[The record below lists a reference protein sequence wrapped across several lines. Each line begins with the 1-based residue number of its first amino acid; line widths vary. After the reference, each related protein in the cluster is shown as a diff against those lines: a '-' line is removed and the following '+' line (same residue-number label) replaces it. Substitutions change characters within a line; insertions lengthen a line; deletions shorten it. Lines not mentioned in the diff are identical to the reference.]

1 MTIYCD
7 TSVLVSAFA
16 TEAASESVREWLDR
30 HADKVVISDWV
41 VTEFSGALALKRRI
55 GAIDQASWSAV
66 MQDWRKFL
74 HDGIPVERVVQRHFA
89 RAASTMERPDL
100 KLRSSDALHL
110 ALAEDRGFAM
120 ATLDKEL
127 GDAAEVV
134 GVPRAS
140 VLA

>member
-16 TEAASESVREWLDR
+16 AEAASESVREWLDR

-41 VTEFSGALALKRRI
+41 VNEFSGALALKRRI
-55 GAIDQASWSAV
+55 GAIDQASWLAV
-66 MQDWRKFL
+66 MQDWRAFL
-74 HDGIPVERVVQRHFA
+74 RDGIPVEQVVPRDFA
-89 RAASTMERPDL
+89 RAAAILEQPDL

-120 ATLDKEL
+120 ATLDKAL
-127 GDAAEVV
+127 GDAADMVR
-134 GVPRAS
+134 VPRTR
-140 VLA
+140 VLT

>member
-1 MTIYCD
+1 M
-7 TSVLVSAFA
+7 VSAFA

-66 MQDWRKFL
+66 MRDWREFL
-74 HDGIPVERVVQRHFA
+74 RDGILIERVVPLHFS
-89 RAASTMERPDL
+89 RAAATMERPDL

-110 ALAEDRGFAM
+110 ALAEDRGFAI

-127 GDAAEVV
+127 GEAADVV
-134 GVPRAS
+134 GVPRTR
-140 VLA
+140 VLT